1 MGALSIAIIVNA
13 QDLYF
18 DETINWMVAAVIGGA
33 IVTEVIVQYASRRE
47 FLKEP
52 KAEEF
57 PLRVMRV
64 VYIVILAGL
73 MNAARSFAPGDS
85 VGGGAAGTALACGY
99 LLLSAFLM
107 GSVFKSLRLPRLT
120 GYLVTGILTGPQF
133 LNLVTRPMV
142 SNLQIFN
149 GVATAL
155 IALTA
160 GVELDL
166 KAMRPFYRSISWLT
180 SIAICGTIL
189 LISCT
194 AFLLRSQLP
203 FLSQLSTIQAAVISG
218 VLGVTMAAQSPAVVI
233 ALQSEMSSDGPLTR
247 TVLGVV
253 VISDLLVIVL
263 FAIISSIAKSAL
275 GTELDAIHTAENL
288 AWELFG
294 SIAIG
299 AFIGLMFSV
308 YLRFIKERA
317 ALFILAVAFLLAEI
331 GQRVGLDP
339 LLLALAAGVLI
350 RNLTEQ
356 GERLHEEIEASSLPV
371 YVVFFAVAGATVHVR
386 ELIVVGAPALLLV
399 IVRAGG
405 FVGLGR
411 IATEIADSPIAV
423 RKYIGFGLMPQAG
436 LALALAL
443 LFVTTF
449 PRVGAQASALI
460 FGGVAINEMIAPIL
474 YRFALIRSGEAG
486 KATRKETATDTLLAE
501 NRS

>member
-1 MGALSIAIIVNA
+1 
-13 QDLYF
+13 
-18 DETINWMVAAVIGGA
+18 
-33 IVTEVIVQYASRRE
+33 
-47 FLKEP
+47 
-52 KAEEF
+52 
-57 PLRVMRV
+57 MRV
-64 VYIVILAGL
+64 VYIVVLAGL

-85 VGGGAAGTALACGY
+85 AGGGAAGTALACGY

-133 LNLVTRPMV
+133 LNLVTQPMV

-166 KAMRPFYRSISWLT
+166 KAMKPFFRTISWLT
-180 SIAICGTIL
+180 SIAICGTII

-194 AFLLRSQLP
+194 AFLLRGHLP
-203 FLSQLSTIQAAVISG
+203 FLARLTLLQAAAISL

-233 ALQSEMSSDGPLTR
+233 ALQSEMSSEGPLTR

-253 VISDLLVIVL
+253 VISDLIVIVL
-263 FAIISSIAKSAL
+263 FAGISSVAKSAL
-275 GTELDAIHTAENL
+275 GTQSDALHTAANL

-299 AFIGLMFSV
+299 TCVGLVFSL
-308 YLRFIKERA
+308 YLRFVKERA

-350 RNLTEQ
+350 RNLTAQ
-356 GERLHEEIEASSLPV
+356 GARLQEEIDASSLPV
-371 YVVFFAVAGATVHVR
+371 YVVFFAVTGATVHVR
-386 ELIVVGAPALLLV
+386 ELVAVGSSALLLV
-399 IVRAGG
+399 LTRAVG

-411 IATEIADSPIAV
+411 IATQIAGSPTMV
-423 RKYIGFGLMPQAG
+423 KRYIGLGLMPQAG

-443 LFVTTF
+443 LFVRTF

-474 YRFALIRSGEAG
+474 YRFALIQSGEAG
-486 KATRKETATDTLLAE
+486 KADFPVTDNELPRTAQ
-501 NRS
+501 